1 MDILIVSQLYHQKI
15 QILLIT
21 LGGVYYILEANC
33 LVIFN
38 ERYLYDFISKEIN
51 FPFGDHF
58 PCDLLSLY
66 HLSTNT
72 GLPECCLVMME
83 SLLLTVVKS

>member
-1 MDILIVSQLYHQKI
+1 MYFLEDDRYQTLDILIVSQLYHQKI

-21 LGGVYYILEANC
+21 LGGVYYIPETKH

-38 ERYLYDFISKEIN
+38 ERYLYDFSSKEIN

-58 PCDLLSLY
+58 PCDLLSLH
-66 HLSTNT
+66 HLSINT
-72 GLPECCLVMME
+72 GLPECCLVI
-83 SLLLTVVKS
+83 